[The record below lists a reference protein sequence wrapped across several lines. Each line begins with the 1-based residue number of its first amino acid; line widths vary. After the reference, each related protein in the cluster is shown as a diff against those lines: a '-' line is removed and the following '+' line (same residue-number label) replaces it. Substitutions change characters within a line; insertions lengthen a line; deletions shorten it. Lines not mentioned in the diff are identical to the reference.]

1 MNKKKT
7 WPSFV
12 ESLLGFAIAVGVTV
26 VLLRSLES
34 ILEFIFG

>member
-1 MNKKKT
+1 MSNKT

-12 ESLLGFAIAVGVTV
+12 EGLLGFLIAIAITV

-34 ILEFIFG
+34 ILEFIFN